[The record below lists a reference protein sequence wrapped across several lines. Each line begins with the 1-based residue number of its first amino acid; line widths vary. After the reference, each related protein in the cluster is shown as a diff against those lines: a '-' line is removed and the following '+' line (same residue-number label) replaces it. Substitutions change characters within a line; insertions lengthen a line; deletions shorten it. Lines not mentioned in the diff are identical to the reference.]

1 MEIYETLNEWKESD
15 NYLISKWFHDLQIKI
30 KKMFESDL
38 LSELEFDYFEY
49 DATRMD
55 TVYVGQLFFNED
67 DYQDKLT
74 ILVDYAQLQE
84 EGDINQFNVKFDSYD
99 KNTDELIGTINRED
113 VETGEFD
120 ENYIIQLISDFKTE
134 YIEDKTK
141 IEEL

>member
-134 YIEDKTK
+134 YIEEKTE